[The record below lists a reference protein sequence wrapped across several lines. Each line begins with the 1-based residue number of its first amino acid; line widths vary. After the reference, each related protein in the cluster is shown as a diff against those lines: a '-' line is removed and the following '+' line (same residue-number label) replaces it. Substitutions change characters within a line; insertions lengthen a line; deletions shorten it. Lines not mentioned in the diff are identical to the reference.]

1 MGRDERRASLLAAA
15 ARLVASRSGE
25 RLSFEA
31 IAAEAGVSPTL
42 PYKYFTAVEDVAL
55 ELYTA
60 AVADVDA
67 RTDLL
72 LAASDRTFDTK
83 VQESFLLWCDLVERD
98 DFLFVRLARGAHAT
112 SLHRAVQQR
121 RARAIEVWAAQVRD
135 EFGADERTARLV
147 AASVTAGA
155 SAVVQQVFNDRLDRT
170 EAARLFARLVRAQC
184 AGATTLSARGAPARG
199 APAREAPASGAPA
212 ERRPDRRTSRAK
224 APQKRSV

>member
-60 AVADVDA
+60 AVADIDA
-67 RTDLL
+67 RTDML

-83 VQESFLLWCDLVERD
+83 VQESFLLWCALVERD
-98 DFLFVRLARGAHAT
+98 DFLFVRLARGANAT
-112 SLHRAVQQR
+112 SLHRAVQRR

-155 SAVVQQVFNDRLDRT
+155 SAVVQQVFNDRLDRI

-184 AGATTLSARGAPARG
+184 AGATT
-199 APAREAPASGAPA
+199 APASGARA
-212 ERRPDRRTSRAK
+212 ERRPVRRTSHAK
-224 APQKRSV
+224 ASQNRSV